1 MLEPAFTPWTKYKWG
16 KNMLKVIA
24 SNIFFVASSKLTR
37 EINKVFTQHQEQKQ
51 VIVTEDMLQKLPDPV
66 KRYLVYTGV
75 VGKPIVQTVRLKQA
89 GKIRKDTKQPWMNF
103 EAKEYYSV
111 SQPGFVWVAYMIF
124 FGLPLIRVRD
134 YYLEGKG
141 NILVKVYSLFTVA
154 NSAGKEMDQGAM
166 MRYLNEMMWFPSAF
180 LGKNV
185 SFESIDANSAR
196 VTLTDMDKSV
206 TATMY
211 FDDEGKLTN
220 FIAPRYR
227 DIGNDKFELE
237 NWSTPIREYGEFEG
251 LKLPLKGAGV
261 WNLKEGDLE
270 YIDVTVT
277 DLMYNP
283 DEPY

>member
-1 MLEPAFTPWTKYKWG
+1 
-16 KNMLKVIA
+16 MLKAIA
-24 SNIFFVASSKLTR
+24 SNIFFVASLSLSK
-37 EINKVFTQHQEQKQ
+37 EIDKVFTQHQEQKQ
-51 VIVTEDMLQKLPDPV
+51 VIVTEEMLQKLPDPV

-75 VGKPIVQTVRLKQA
+75 IGKPIVQTVRLKQV
-89 GKIRKDTKQPWMNF
+89 GKIRKDTEQPWMNF

-111 SQPGFVWVAYMIF
+111 SPPCFVWIAYMRI
-124 FGLPLIRVRD
+124 FGLPLVRVRD
-134 YYLEGKG
+134 FYMEGRG
-141 NILVKVYSLFTVA
+141 NILVKVLSLFTVA
-154 NSAGKEMDQGAM
+154 NSAGKEMNQGAM

-180 LGKNV
+180 LGENV

-196 VTLTDMDKSV
+196 VTLRDTGKSV
-206 TATMY
+206 TAIMY

-220 FIAPRYR
+220 FTAPRYR
-227 DIGNDKFELE
+227 DMGSNKFELE

-261 WNLKEGDLE
+261 WNLREGDLE

-277 DLMYNP
+277 DLKYNP

>member
-1 MLEPAFTPWTKYKWG
+1 VEKCNWG
-16 KNMLKVIA
+16 ENMLKVIA
-24 SNIFFVASSKLTR
+24 SNIFFVASSKLSK
-37 EINKVFTQHQEQKQ
+37 EINKIFTQHQEQKQ
-51 VIVTEDMLQKLPDPV
+51 VIVTEDMLQKMPDPV

-75 VGKPIVQTVRLKQA
+75 VGKPIVQTVRLKQV

-103 EAKEYYSV
+103 EAKQYYSV
-111 SQPGFVWVAYMIF
+111 SPPGFVWIAYMIF

-134 YYLEGKG
+134 YYMEGQG

-180 LGKNV
+180 LGNNV

-196 VTLTDMDKSV
+196 VTLTDMGKSV

-227 DIGNDKFELE
+227 DMGKNNYELV

-251 LKLPLKGAGV
+251 LKLPLKGSGV

-270 YIDVTVT
+270 YIDVTIT
-277 DLMYNP
+277 DLKYNP